1 MEDIAIPMLHGNME
15 DIAGETSTT
24 NGNETNSDVSF
35 STQQQYERERR
46 ITIDYALLPENL
58 KDIEEED
65 IKKTTDKLTK
75 IINDLQNTIQ
85 RIQAPNMK
93 VCKISYKC
101 DINKYKKFRNKR
113 IKKESLEFK
122 NIKIFFVFYRQ
133 FKNYIWQKRSYKK
146 PMKSLNNLARRQRK
160 QRHNSKK

>member
-1 MEDIAIPMLHGNME
+1 MEDIAIPMLLGNME
-15 DIAGETSTT
+15 DIAGETSTM
-24 NGNETNSDVSF
+24 NSSEANNDSSL

-58 KDIEEED
+58 KDVEEED

-93 VCKISYKC
+93 VCNILHRQDTCNIYKYLQ
-101 DINKYKKFRNKR
+101 N
-113 IKKESLEFK
+113 
-122 NIKIFFVFYRQ
+122 
-133 FKNYIWQKRSYKK
+133 
-146 PMKSLNNLARRQRK
+146 
-160 QRHNSKK
+160 

>member
-24 NGNETNSDVSF
+24 NGNETNNDSSV

-58 KDIEEED
+58 KDVEEED

-93 VCKISYKC
+93 VRNRLYIGNDIS
-101 DINKYKKFRNKR
+101 INVKSYD
-113 IKKESLEFK
+113 K
-122 NIKIFFVFYRQ
+122 NIFLF
-133 FKNYIWQKRSYKK
+133 
-146 PMKSLNNLARRQRK
+146 LG
-160 QRHNSKK
+160 NSKIIFS

>member
-24 NGNETNSDVSF
+24 NGNESHNDTSSV

-58 KDIEEED
+58 KDIDEDD

-75 IINDLQNTIQ
+75 IISDLQSTIQ

-93 VCKISYKC
+93 VCNKLCTGC
-101 DINKYKKFRNKR
+101 DTTSTDIHNC
-113 IKKESLEFK
+113 K
-122 NIKIFFVFYRQ
+122 NIFVG
-133 FKNYIWQKRSYKK
+133 
-146 PMKSLNNLARRQRK
+146 
-160 QRHNSKK
+160 NSKIIPGEREVTRN

>member
-15 DIAGETSTT
+15 DIAGETST
-24 NGNETNSDVSF
+24 NGSETNHDSSV

-58 KDIEEED
+58 KDVEEED
-65 IKKTTDKLTK
+65 TKKTTDKLTK

-93 VCKISYKC
+93 VCNNCIYIINDMSVSVKSYE
-101 DINKYKKFRNKR
+101 D
-113 IKKESLEFK
+113 
-122 NIKIFFVFYRQ
+122 IKIFSLSFRQ
-133 FKNYIWQKRSYKK
+133 FKNYI
-146 PMKSLNNLARRQRK
+146 
-160 QRHNSKK
+160 

>member
-15 DIAGETSTT
+15 DIASETSTT
-24 NGNETNSDVSF
+24 NTSDTNNDSSLN
-35 STQQQYERERR
+35 TQQQYEREKR

-75 IINDLQNTIQ
+75 IINDLQSTIQ

-93 VCKISYKC
+93 VKNNCKI
-101 DINKYKKFRNKR
+101 
-113 IKKESLEFK
+113 LEY
-122 NIKIFFVFYRQ
+122 IFYNNQFISFY
-133 FKNYIWQKRSYKK
+133 
-146 PMKSLNNLARRQRK
+146 
-160 QRHNSKK
+160 

>member
-24 NGNETNSDVSF
+24 NGSESHTDSSV
-35 STQQQYERERR
+35 STQQQYEREKR

-93 VCKISYKC
+93 VS
-101 DINKYKKFRNKR
+101 
-113 IKKESLEFK
+113 
-122 NIKIFFVFYRQ
+122 
-133 FKNYIWQKRSYKK
+133 KNYILNITLTKRYKQFK
-146 PMKSLNNLARRQRK
+146 IMDIYVYIFFIG
-160 QRHNSKK
+160 NSKIIFGKREATRN

>member
-15 DIAGETSTT
+15 DISGETSTT
-24 NGNETNSDVSF
+24 NGNETNSDASL

-93 VCKISYKC
+93 VCKISY
-101 DINKYKKFRNKR
+101 IKYDVNRYKN
-113 IKKESLEFK
+113 FK
-122 NIKIFFVFYRQ
+122 NIEIFFTFYRQ
-133 FKNYIWQKRSYKK
+133 FKNYTWQRRSYKK
-146 PMKSLNNLARRQRK
+146 PMKNLNSLVKRQRK

>member
-24 NGNETNSDVSF
+24 NGNETNHDSVN
-35 STQQQYERERR
+35 TQQQYERERR

-58 KDIEEED
+58 KDVEEED

-93 VCKISYKC
+93 VCNNCIYIRIDMSVSVKSY
-101 DINKYKKFRNKR
+101 
-113 IKKESLEFK
+113 E
-122 NIKIFFVFYRQ
+122 NIKILVLSLRQ
-133 FKNYIWQKRSYKK
+133 FKNYIWRKK
-146 PMKSLNNLARRQRK
+146 NCKKLTKSSSSLVRKQRK
-160 QRHNSKK
+160 QRHNLRR

>member
-24 NGNETNSDVSF
+24 NGNEINNDSSV
-35 STQQQYERERR
+35 STQQQYEREKR

-58 KDIEEED
+58 KDVEEED

-93 VCKISYKC
+93 VCNKLHIRNISV
-101 DINKYKKFRNKR
+101 
-113 IKKESLEFK
+113 
-122 NIKIFFVFYRQ
+122 NIK
-133 FKNYIWQKRSYKK
+133 SYENIKTF
-146 PMKSLNNLARRQRK
+146 SLLG
-160 QRHNSKK
+160 NSKIIFGERETTRD

>member
-15 DIAGETSTT
+15 DIAGEASTT
-24 NGNETNSDVSF
+24 NASDTITDSSL

-65 IKKTTDKLTK
+65 TKKTTDKLTRT
-75 IINDLQNTIQ
+75 ITDLQSTIQ

-93 VCKISYKC
+93 VTHTKI
-101 DINKYKKFRNKR
+101 
-113 IKKESLEFK
+113 
-122 NIKIFFVFYRQ
+122 
-133 FKNYIWQKRSYKK
+133 
-146 PMKSLNNLARRQRK
+146 
-160 QRHNSKK
+160 

>member
-15 DIAGETSTT
+15 DIAGEMSTT
-24 NGNETNSDVSF
+24 NGSETNNDSSV

-46 ITIDYALLPENL
+46 ITIDYALLPEHL
-58 KDIEEED
+58 KDVEEED

-93 VCKISYKC
+93 VCNKLYIRKWYVGKC
-101 DINKYKKFRNKR
+101 KK
-113 IKKESLEFK
+113 L
-122 NIKIFFVFYRQ
+122 
-133 FKNYIWQKRSYKK
+133 
-146 PMKSLNNLARRQRK
+146 
-160 QRHNSKK
+160 

>member
-24 NGNETNSDVSF
+24 NGNDTSHNDTSSV

-58 KDIEEED
+58 KDIDEDD

-75 IINDLQNTIQ
+75 TINDLQSTIQ

-93 VCKISYKC
+93 VCTFNKLCIGC
-101 DINKYKKFRNKR
+101 DI
-113 IKKESLEFK
+113 I
-122 NIKIFFVFYRQ
+122 I
-133 FKNYIWQKRSYKK
+133 
-146 PMKSLNNLARRQRK
+146 
-160 QRHNSKK
+160 

>member
-24 NGNETNSDVSF
+24 NGNETSSDVSL

-93 VCKISYKC
+93 VCKISYIKYMIL
-101 DINKYKKFRNKR
+101 IN
-113 IKKESLEFK
+113 IKKFK
-122 NIKIFFVFYRQ
+122 NIEIFFTFYRQ
-133 FKNYIWQKRSYKK
+133 FKNYIWQRRSYKK
-146 PMKSLNNLARRQRK
+146 PMKNLNNLAKRQRK

>member
-15 DIAGETSTT
+15 DIAGETSTA
-24 NGNETNSDVSF
+24 NGSEINDSSV

-58 KDIEEED
+58 KDVDEED

-93 VCKISYKC
+93 VCNELYKLEKRYVKC
-101 DINKYKKFRNKR
+101 KK
-113 IKKESLEFK
+113 L
-122 NIKIFFVFYRQ
+122 
-133 FKNYIWQKRSYKK
+133 
-146 PMKSLNNLARRQRK
+146 
-160 QRHNSKK
+160 

>member
-24 NGNETNSDVSF
+24 NGSETNNDSSV

-58 KDIEEED
+58 KDVEEED

-93 VCKISYKC
+93 VY
-101 DINKYKKFRNKR
+101 NK
-113 IKKESLEFK
+113 L
-122 NIKIFFVFYRQ
+122 
-133 FKNYIWQKRSYKK
+133 YI
-146 PMKSLNNLARRQRK
+146 RK
-160 QRHNSKK
+160 

>member
-15 DIAGETSTT
+15 DIAGETA
-24 NGNETNSDVSF
+24 NGSETNNDLSV

-46 ITIDYALLPENL
+46 ITIDYSLLSENL
-58 KDIEEED
+58 KDVEEED

-93 VCKISYKC
+93 VC
-101 DINKYKKFRNKR
+101 NKFYIGNDMLVNVCKK
-113 IKKESLEFK
+113 L
-122 NIKIFFVFYRQ
+122 
-133 FKNYIWQKRSYKK
+133 
-146 PMKSLNNLARRQRK
+146 
-160 QRHNSKK
+160 

>member
-24 NGNETNSDVSF
+24 NGNDTSHNDTSSV

-58 KDIEEED
+58 KDIDEDD

-75 IINDLQNTIQ
+75 TINDLQNTIQ

-93 VCKISYKC
+93 VCTFNKLCTGSDIIST
-101 DINKYKKFRNKR
+101 D
-113 IKKESLEFK
+113 IKKTK
-122 NIKIFFVFYRQ
+122 
-133 FKNYIWQKRSYKK
+133 
-146 PMKSLNNLARRQRK
+146 
-160 QRHNSKK
+160 

>member
-24 NGNETNSDVSF
+24 NGNETNNDSSV

-58 KDIEEED
+58 KDVEEED

-93 VCKISYKC
+93 VCNKL
-101 DINKYKKFRNKR
+101 DIRNDVSINVKK
-113 IKKESLEFK
+113 L
-122 NIKIFFVFYRQ
+122 
-133 FKNYIWQKRSYKK
+133 
-146 PMKSLNNLARRQRK
+146 
-160 QRHNSKK
+160 

>member
-15 DIAGETSTT
+15 DIASETSSTT
-24 NGNETNSDVSF
+24 NSSEINNDSSL
-35 STQQQYERERR
+35 STQQQYEREKR

-75 IINDLQNTIQ
+75 TINDLQNTIQ

-93 VCKISYKC
+93 VKI
-101 DINKYKKFRNKR
+101 
-113 IKKESLEFK
+113 
-122 NIKIFFVFYRQ
+122 
-133 FKNYIWQKRSYKK
+133 
-146 PMKSLNNLARRQRK
+146 
-160 QRHNSKK
+160 

>member
-24 NGNETNSDVSF
+24 NGNETNNDSSVN
-35 STQQQYERERR
+35 TQQQYERERR

-58 KDIEEED
+58 KDVEEED

-93 VCKISYKC
+93 VRIRLYIGNDIS
-101 DINKYKKFRNKR
+101 INVKSYD
-113 IKKESLEFK
+113 K
-122 NIKIFFVFYRQ
+122 NIFLF
-133 FKNYIWQKRSYKK
+133 
-146 PMKSLNNLARRQRK
+146 LG
-160 QRHNSKK
+160 NSKIIFS